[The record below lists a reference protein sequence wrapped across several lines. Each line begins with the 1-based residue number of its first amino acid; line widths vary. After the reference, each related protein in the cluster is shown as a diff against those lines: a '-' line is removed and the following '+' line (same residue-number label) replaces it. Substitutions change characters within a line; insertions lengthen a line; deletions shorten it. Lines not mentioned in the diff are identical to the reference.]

1 MPQWP
6 RSQLL
11 RHGPELPMAER
22 VRRYRHNI
30 SVIRASGC
38 RVPTALADTLDRKK
52 IEAWFAAGDATS
64 RHLKTL
70 IARAARVRAL
80 IRGQP

>member
-1 MPQWP
+1 
-6 RSQLL
+6 
-11 RHGPELPMAER
+11 MAER

-64 RHLKTL
+64 RRLKTL

-80 IRGQP
+80 VRGQP

>member
-30 SVIRASGC
+30 RAIRASGC
-38 RVPTALADTLDRKK
+38 RVPPALADTLDRKK
-52 IEAWFAAGDATS
+52 IEAWFAECEATS
-64 RHLKTL
+64 LRTL
-70 IARAARVRAL
+70 IARLARLPDGTKV
-80 IRGQP
+80 PMP